1 MSHSDVTALETLAR
15 LLLQHAGLKITP
27 DGFYGLRLAIRE
39 RMLSV
44 GIDDEVA
51 YVRKLSRPNGAAELR
66 ALLPL
71 VTVGKT
77 EFFRDARQFEAF
89 SKVVLPEMLGQARRS
104 FRKLRMWSAGC
115 ATGEEAYS
123 LAMAALEAGAG
134 AHEIEV
140 VATDLSSKAVETA
153 QRGAYARRRM
163 VGVNEARLARFF
175 SVSGNTFEVTP
186 FLKSLVQFECHNL
199 AQSDWPALGAPQFD
213 VIFCRNV
220 IIYFDQPTI
229 EALMQRFYDSLHPE
243 AWMFLG
249 YSETLFKFRT
259 RFEMRDLEGTFAYF
273 RASQSSD
280 IRMTPL
286 PQRVMRLPRDLAV
299 PITPKIQ
306 ESTPGPLSVQSTVRF
321 EPISSKPKVS
331 SNRAS
336 AGGAL
341 PDSGA
346 SPKGLSSVIVLTESG
361 QFKAAEEAAR
371 RLLAADPD
379 NLAVALTLGSVYAV
393 QGNIADARTVY
404 AQVLE
409 VEPLCVEARVYAAL
423 VAVQAQQFEE
433 AKVELGKAIFLEPTL
448 ALPHYLMG
456 LVMEKL
462 EHPGLARRAY
472 RNATLQRSQA
482 DRNFLGHF
490 PDVPTSNRVV
500 AQVAQYRLA
509 ALSESESAAGG

>member
-1 MSHSDVTALETLAR
+1 MSPSDVTALETLAR
-15 LLLQHAGLKITP
+15 LLLEHAGLKITP

-39 RMLSV
+39 RMLSL

-51 YVRKLSRPNGAAELR
+51 YVRKLSRPNGASELR

-89 SKVVLPEMLGQARRS
+89 SKVVLPEMLAQARRS

-134 AHEIEV
+134 AHEVEV

-153 QRGAYARRRM
+153 QKGVYARRRM
-163 VGVNEARLARFF
+163 VGVTEARLARFF
-175 SVSGNTFEVTP
+175 SVSGNNFEVRP
-186 FLKSLVQFECHNL
+186 FLRSLIQFECHNL
-199 AQSDWPALGAPQFD
+199 AQSDWPATGAPQFD

-229 EALMQRFYDSLHPE
+229 EALMQRFYDSLYSE

-273 RASQSSD
+273 RAATGAD

-286 PQRVMRLPRDLAV
+286 PQRVMQLPRKLAAPPAAKV
-299 PITPKIQ
+299 Q
-306 ESTPGPLSVQSTVRF
+306 ELAPGPMSVQATVRY
-321 EPISSKPKVS
+321 EPISPKPS
-331 SNRAS
+331 FRPLPTTGSAAS
-336 AGGAL
+336 T
-341 PDSGA
+341 DTST
-346 SPKGLSSVIVLTESG
+346 SPKGLSAVIALTESG

-371 RLLAADPD
+371 RLLATDPD
-379 NLAVALTLGSVYAV
+379 NVALALTLGGVYAV
-393 QGNIADARTVY
+393 QGNIAEARTVY
-404 AQVLE
+404 TQVLE
-409 VEPLCVEARVYAAL
+409 IEPLCVEARVYAAL
-423 VAVQAQQFEE
+423 VAVQALQFEE

-462 EHPGLARRAY
+462 ERPVLARRAY
-472 RNATLQRSQA
+472 RNATLQRSEA

-509 ALSESESAAGG
+509 ALSETETAAGE